1 MKSKPLNM
9 NKQLLSV
16 LAFVAL
22 SLSAAAQC
30 NSTDYDWAGQTFGVS
45 PNPTLGENF
54 APGLQGQ
61 PYADVLYVRTPS
73 NASDIVPTFPA
84 FVTINSIHLDA
95 VLYGVI
101 SGVDTTWADLS
112 GLGLSIACNNNGE
125 YADPCMFG
133 PDAAYC
139 GEITGTPNASGIFPV
154 KIEVTAN
161 VQVLGSIDYPYEFT
175 GYTLDFS
182 GNSVPEGISFNDV
195 VKVSPNPANE
205 FTLVTFPMGANE
217 QAEVSVY
224 NTMGQ
229 LVFSEKTITTPG
241 ANTYRLNTSNLPVGN
256 YVARLVSGKNVAE
269 KLIQVQH

>member
-1 MKSKPLNM
+1 M

-30 NSTDYDWAGQTFGVS
+30 NSADYNWGTQTFGVS
-45 PNPTLGENF
+45 PNPVLGENF
-54 APGLQGQ
+54 APGLQGV
-61 PYADVLYVRTPS
+61 PYSDVLYVRTPTT
-73 NASDIVPTFPA
+73 AADIDPTYPA
-84 FVTINSIHLDA
+84 FITINTIHLDA
-95 VLYGVI
+95 VFYGIV
-101 SGVDTTWADLS
+101 SAVDTTWADLS

-125 YADPCMFG
+125 NPDPCLFG
-133 PDAAYC
+133 AGAGYC
-139 GEITGTPNASGIFPV
+139 GDIAGTPNQTGVFPV
-154 KIEVTAN
+154 KIAVTAN
-161 VQVLGSIDYPYEFT
+161 LLLLGDVPYEFT
-175 GYTLDFS
+175 GFTLDFS
-182 GNSVPEGISFNDV
+182 GNSVSEGVTFNDV
-195 VKVSPNPANE
+195 VKVSPNPADE
-205 FTLVTFPMGANE
+205 FTLVTFPMGSNE

-229 LVFSEKTITTPG
+229 LVFSEKTMTTPG